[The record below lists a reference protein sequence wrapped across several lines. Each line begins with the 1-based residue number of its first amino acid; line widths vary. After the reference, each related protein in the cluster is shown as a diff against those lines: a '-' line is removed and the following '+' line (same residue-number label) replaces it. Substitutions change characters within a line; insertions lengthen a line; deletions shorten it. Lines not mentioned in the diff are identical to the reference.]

1 MGHDLGKRGLKAA
14 QHDALSQA
22 TNFSFSGVVLETI
35 GSPGCPGYFGIGIA
49 AAGCRDVRFTDVRGT
64 AVQDAGNLDDC
75 ENLAMEDVHIQCSQP
90 PPKGVMVGSSRKDAS
105 SGCPL
110 GEGRSLGPSARS
122 SFLCVSCPLSCCL
135 SGTGG
140 GVHSRHSAA
149 AIRQKMHE
157 SHTAS
162 RLLPTAAM

>member
-90 PPKGVMVGSSRKDAS
+90 PPKGGWHCGK
-105 SGCPL
+105 G
-110 GEGRSLGPSARS
+110 
-122 SFLCVSCPLSCCL
+122 L
-135 SGTGG
+135 SGSFKNGTVSPVPCWGQRASTTG
-140 GVHSRHSAA
+140 
-149 AIRQKMHE
+149 
-157 SHTAS
+157 AS
-162 RLLPTAAM
+162 RQRNRTLAH